1 MKYLLKRYIYQNG
14 LDIVA
19 PLKCGT
25 RFLGEL
31 DPGNRLNLRERNG
44 FPIDAMNGNIHS
56 ETIFIWR
63 PVREHIKSAIQ
74 TELAMRKPLMDLIT
88 ELEGDMCVHWSP
100 HLYKK
105 LYPIWDGLRFRF
117 WKLRNI
123 SALSKEAE
131 SMNYNSHRY
140 DFKLPKEYT
149 DVDTAINSLSP
160 KHKIRLERLIS
171 EEEKYLKLMIEP
183 QYSGKNWEEYSE
195 LEDEL
200 FDCKCKLAT
209 TVSETSRLNSL
220 EINKELESKLRES
233 EKSYLLLKSKINEY
247 EKRSGQRVLNI
258 I

>member
-1 MKYLLKRYIYQNG
+1 MKYLLKRYIYGNG

-25 RFLGEL
+25 RWLEGL
-31 DPGNRLNLRERNG
+31 DTENRLNLSEGNG
-44 FPIDAMNGNIHS
+44 FHMDNMDGNIHS
-56 ETIFIWR
+56 GTTFIWR

-74 TELAMRKPLMDLIT
+74 TELAMRKPLIDLIT
-88 ELEGDMCVHWSP
+88 ELEEDMCDHWSP
-100 HLYKK
+100 YLYQKI
-105 LYPIWDGLRFRF
+105 YPLWERLRFRF

-123 SALSKEAE
+123 SSLSKEAE
-131 SMNYNSHRY
+131 SMDYNSHRY
-140 DFKLPKEYT
+140 DFKLPKVYT
-149 DVDTAINSLSP
+149 DVDSAINSLSP
-160 KHKIRLERLIS
+160 KHKIRLERMIS

-183 QYSGKNWEEYSE
+183 QYSGKSWEEYSN

-209 TVSETSRLNSL
+209 TISETSRLHRL

-233 EKSYLLLKSKINEY
+233 EKSYLVLKSKISEY